1 MRYSNNPVT
10 IAPTKQDPMLSAFE
24 DYKQSLEN
32 MQASTQSMLIEHAN
46 DFSGTS
52 KINSIENDARKP
64 FPNPRSS
71 SM

>member
-1 MRYSNNPVT
+1 
-10 IAPTKQDPMLSAFE
+10 MLSAFE

-32 MQASTQSMLIEHAN
+32 MQATTHSMLIEHAN